1 MYALALTAELYGWR
15 NLWAMSATLAALA
28 VFVIGLDIVVE
39 RAALG
44 FRPMKPLVATA
55 YEPAFWEIER
65 YWKLSGSGSHATL
78 FAGTPFRSWVLRLCG
93 AKVGACVFDD
103 GANMS
108 ERTLVEIGDGA
119 TLNQGAMLQ
128 SHSLEEGAYKSDT
141 IRIGA
146 GATLGVNAFVH
157 YGVTLGERTQLD
169 PDAFLMKGEIT
180 PAGSRWRGNPA
191 RMIGRRAALLMA
203 AE

>member
-1 MYALALTAELYGWR
+1 
-15 NLWAMSATLAALA
+15 
-28 VFVIGLDIVVE
+28 
-39 RAALG
+39 
-44 FRPMKPLVATA
+44 
-55 YEPAFWEIER
+55 
-65 YWKLSGSGSHATL
+65 
-78 FAGTPFRSWVLRLCG
+78 
-93 AKVGACVFDD
+93 
-103 GANMS
+103 MS

-128 SHSLEEGAYKSDT
+128 SHSLEEGAYKSDF

-157 YGVTLGERTQLD
+157 YGVTLGERTRLD

-191 RMIGRRAALLMA
+191 RLIGRRAPMLAA